1 MTRQR
6 SAVLAALLALV
17 VSVAALAAASTRA
30 SAAGKPIILGFV
42 VDLSGNMS
50 PFDAPALA
58 AAQLEVAAINKK
70 GGVDGR
76 PLQIQV
82 CNTQLNAAKAKS
94 CAASMLDKGAAAL
107 VVTCDVDYATP
118 ATQEAL
124 NRGVLA
130 VAPCIGTDQMGP
142 KRFGSKGKLAFS
154 FGNVAQ
160 DEGAAMAEFAYNR
173 KHWKTAVIVT
183 NNQLVYFKNTTAAF
197 EKRFT
202 QLGGKVVG
210 HESYTTGD
218 NTIQNVISRVSGEKS
233 DALVT
238 STTFGELPAL
248 VQGLRAL
255 HDDRAILNSWAG
267 DGNYWFPK
275 GMAISNYYDLTYAS
289 VFGDDPNAAVKAM
302 IAKLKAEGRPRRPA
316 ASWPARRPSTA
327 SSRRSRRPV
336 ARPRRQ
342 ARGRDAGLQGVKTI
356 SATSRSRP
364 PCTPCSGGPTGS
376 CRSRTE
382 SRTTSARSR
391 RPAPRRSKRGVDAVE
406 SARHGG
412 PGRRSGPPAS
422 SAPTRAPRRS
432 PRSRSSSARRG
443 RRADR
448 AERRGQEHAGQRAL
462 RVQPAVCRPGRAGR
476 RRHHPLGAGPAGRA
490 GIARTFQHAHA
501 FRGLSV
507 RENVEV
513 AALGVGASTRAAR
526 ERAGELLAV
535 LQLDRFADARR
546 SPCRTATSGGSA
558 SPGRWPPSRRSCC
571 STSLRRAC
579 PSPSCRRSPRSS
591 AR

>member
-1 MTRQR
+1 MTRKR

-17 VSVAALAAASTRA
+17 VSVAALTAASTRA
-30 SAAGKPIILGFV
+30 TAAGKPIILGFV

-124 NRGVLA
+124 NHGVLA

-160 DEGAAMAEFAYNR
+160 DEGAAMAEFAYNH

-275 GMAISNYYDLTYAS
+275 GLSISNYYDLTFAS
-289 VFGDDPNAAVKAM
+289 VFGDDPNAAVKAL
-302 IAKLKAEGRPRRPA
+302 ISKLKAEGKAPA
-316 ASWPARRPSTA
+316 TGGFVTGAAAIDGIVAAIQKTGGSTNGA
-327 SSRRSRRPV
+327 KL
-336 ARPRRQ
+336 A
-342 ARGRDAGLQGVKTI
+342 AAMQGFKNVKTI
-356 SATSRSRP
+356 SGNVSFSAALHTVFGRAYRIMQVTNGKP
-364 PCTPCSGGPTGS
+364 HYIGS
-376 CRSRTE
+376 IT
-382 SRTTSARSR
+382 
-391 RPAPRRSKRGVDAVE
+391 
-406 SARHGG
+406 
-412 PGRRSGPPAS
+412 AS
-422 SAPTRAPRRS
+422 S
-432 PRSRSSSARRG
+432 
-443 RRADR
+443 
-448 AERRGQEHAGQRAL
+448 
-462 RVQPAVCRPGRAGR
+462 PAK
-476 RRHHPLGAGPAGRA
+476 
-490 GIARTFQHAHA
+490 I
-501 FRGLSV
+501 
-507 RENVEV
+507 
-513 AALGVGASTRAAR
+513 
-526 ERAGELLAV
+526 
-535 LQLDRFADARR
+535 
-546 SPCRTATSGGSA
+546 
-558 SPGRWPPSRRSCC
+558 
-571 STSLRRAC
+571 
-579 PSPSCRRSPRSS
+579 
-591 AR
+591 